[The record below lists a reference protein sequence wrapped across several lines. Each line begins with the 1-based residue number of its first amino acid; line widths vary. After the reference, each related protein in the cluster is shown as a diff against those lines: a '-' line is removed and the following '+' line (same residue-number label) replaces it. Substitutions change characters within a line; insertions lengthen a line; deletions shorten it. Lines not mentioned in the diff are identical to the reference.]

1 MNKLDTLIAE
11 LMDIN
16 ERDDDPEVDHIDK
29 DTALLKYIGNKR
41 VEELYFEGELWYA
54 Q

>member
-1 MNKLDTLIAE
+1 MNKLDKLIAD

-29 DTALLKYIGNKR
+29 DNALLRYIGNKK
-41 VEELYFEGELWYA
+41 VEELFYEGELWYRE
-54 Q
+54 